1 MRVQHFFFCA
11 TKPILDAGIAPS
23 FVLLNNTS
31 LFLLNKFLYN
41 CTLLNLDLTPGKV
54 GATLHS
60 ACDLLTSILSLVSL
74 KYFL

>member
-11 TKPILDAGIAPS
+11 TKPIHDAGITPP

-31 LFLLNKFLYN
+31 LFLLNNFLYN

-54 GATLHS
+54 GYVA
-60 ACDLLTSILSLVSL
+60 LSTGLADIHTPT
-74 KYFL
+74 